1 MKLIRCNECG
11 DVKALTL
18 NRRYCICRK
27 SSGRYLAD
35 MKHARVNGPC
45 EVLGIPNETLEL
57 LPLDSPEVVVNQF
70 FKITRKSQY
79 IERR

>member
-1 MKLIRCNECG
+1 MKLLHCLECR
-11 DVKALTL
+11 DIKAL
-18 NRRYCICRK
+18 NFGRRYCLCRK

-35 MKHARVNGPC
+35 GKHARVNGPC
-45 EVLGIPNETLEL
+45 EVLGIPGEVLER
-57 LPLDSPEVVVNQF
+57 LPLDSPDVVVNQF

>member
-1 MKLIRCNECG
+1 MKLIWCSECG
-11 DVKALTL
+11 SIRSLSYSRT
-18 NRRYCICRK
+18 YCKCRK

-35 MKHARVNGPC
+35 GKHARVNGPC
-45 EVLGIPNETLEL
+45 EVLGIDDAVLEL
-57 LPLDSPEVVVNQF
+57 LPLDSPDVVVNKF

>member
-1 MKLIRCNECG
+1 MKLLYCRECRSI
-11 DVKALTL
+11 KSLTMS
-18 NRRYCICRK
+18 RQYCTCRK

-45 EVLGIPNETLEL
+45 EVLGIDNEVIEL
-57 LPLDSPEVVVNQF
+57 LPLDSPDVVVNKF
-70 FKITRKSQY
+70 FKIRKSQF